1 MEEEEDLDKET
12 VGRKVSTSNIGLI
25 YIIQNFYITNVSI
38 IYIST
43 ILTFCNEMPKLLVL
57 IQKLVIGGFSS
68 QVAGRIR
75 LHQKLEI
82 KGKSVFILQHVSVS
96 LVPLSSIKW
105 MI

>member
-25 YIIQNFYITNVSI
+25 YIIQNFYITNISLI

-57 IQKLVIGGFSS
+57 IQNSS
-68 QVAGRIR
+68 PMKSQNPKHPYLQSLCCCEN
-75 LHQKLEI
+75 LHL
-82 KGKSVFILQHVSVS
+82 
-96 LVPLSSIKW
+96 
-105 MI
+105 